1 MRWTWIAAVIL
12 ATLANGQTPGQV
24 TERVTCQ
31 ARPEQSYALYLPST
45 YTPDRPWPVMF
56 VFDPA
61 ARALLALKLFQPGA
75 EEHGYIVLVSWNS
88 RNGSF
93 ESSRQAM
100 EAMWDDARTRFA
112 FDGRRAYAAGFS
124 GGARSAMWFAL
135 GSASFAG
142 VIASG
147 GGFPGGPFEP
157 PDKIGVDVFGSAGE
171 EDFNLSEMQMME
183 RHLGKLKTPHK
194 FVFHEGPHA
203 WAPPAVISEAMAW
216 FQARAMATG
225 RAERTAALLEYKRL
239 QEDRIAAA
247 PPAAQLRLARSLAFV
262 FPDEWAAKA
271 AEIAKSKPVRKAL
284 EQEQSLE
291 QKQLAAESEFGRL
304 EREDRGSLA
313 AELRRWAK
321 RAGEADP
328 SDDRRLARRVL
339 QGQFAR
345 LFEARYSLLQK
356 KQYSEVIW
364 RMELAAEIP
373 PARPGVW
380 FELARVYLEA
390 GKQKEA
396 IATLERAVSAGFKDR
411 PAIEGAFAPLANHPK
426 FRELIARL

>member
-1 MRWTWIAAVIL
+1 MWWKWIAPAVL
-12 ATLANGQTPGQV
+12 AAVANGQTPGQV
-24 TERVTCQ
+24 TERLTCQ
-31 ARPEQSYALYLPST
+31 ARPEQSYALYLPSS
-45 YTPDRPWPVMF
+45 YTPERPWPVMF
-56 VFDPA
+56 VFDPG
-61 ARALLALKLFQPGA
+61 ARALLAMKHFQPGA
-75 EEHGYIVLVSWNS
+75 EAHGYIVLVSWNS

-100 EAMWDDARTRFA
+100 EAMWEDARARFA
-112 FDGRRAYAAGFS
+112 FDGRRAYTAGFS

-147 GGFPGGPFEP
+147 GGFPNGPFDP
-157 PDKIGVDVFGSAGE
+157 PSKIGVDVFGSAGE

-183 RHLGKLKTPHK
+183 RHVDKLKSPHQ

-203 WAPPAVISEAMAW
+203 WAPAPVIADAMEW

-225 RAERTAALLEYKRL
+225 RAERTPALLEYKRR
-239 QEDRIAAA
+239 QEERIAAA
-247 PPAAQLRLARSLAFV
+247 PPAAQLRLARALAFV
-262 FPDEWAAKA
+262 FPEEWEAKA
-271 AEIAKSKPVRKAL
+271 AAIAKSKAVRKAL
-284 EQEQSLE
+284 ALEQSLE
-291 QKQLAAESEFGRL
+291 QKQLAAETEFARL
-304 EREDRGSLA
+304 EREDRANLA

-321 RAGEADP
+321 RAGEAEA

-345 LFEARYSLLQK
+345 LFEARYSLLRK
-356 KQYSEVIW
+356 KQYTEVIW
-364 RMELAAEIP
+364 RMELAAGIP

-390 GKQKEA
+390 GKEKEA
-396 IATLERAVSAGFKDR
+396 IATLERAVHAGFKDR
-411 PAIEGAFAPLANHPK
+411 GAIEGAFAPLANHAK

>member
-1 MRWTWIAAVIL
+1 MVAAWFAAL
-12 ATLANGQTPGQV
+12 AYGQTLGKV

-31 ARPEQSYALYLPST
+31 ARPEQSYALYLPSS
-45 YTPDRPWPVMF
+45 YTPERPWPVMF
-56 VFDPA
+56 VFDPG
-61 ARALLALKLFQPGA
+61 ARALLAMKHFQPGA
-75 EEHGYIVLVSWNS
+75 EAHGYVVLVSWNS

-100 EAMWDDARTRFA
+100 EAMWDDARARFA
-112 FDGRRAYAAGFS
+112 FDGRRAYTAGFS

-135 GSASFAG
+135 GSDSFAG

-147 GGFPGGPFEP
+147 GGFPGGPFNP
-157 PDKIGVDVFGSAGE
+157 PDRIGVDVFGSAGE
-171 EDFNLSEMQMME
+171 EDFNLSEMQIME
-183 RHLGKLKTPHK
+183 RHLGKLKTPHQ

-203 WAPPAVISEAMAW
+203 WAPPDVISDALAW

-225 RAERTAALLEYKRL
+225 RADRSPALLEYKRR
-239 QEDRIAAA
+239 QEERIAAA

-262 FPDEWAAKA
+262 FPEEWEAKA

-284 EQEQSLE
+284 ELEQSLE
-291 QKQLAAESEFGRL
+291 QKQFAAESEFGRL
-304 EREDRGSLA
+304 EREDRPGLA
-313 AELRRWAK
+313 GELRRWAK
-321 RAGEADP
+321 RAAETEP
-328 SDDRRLARRVL
+328 TDDRRLARRVL

-373 PARPGVW
+373 PPRPGVW

-396 IATLERAVSAGFKDR
+396 LATLERAVSAGFKDR
-411 PAIEGAFAPLANHPK
+411 PAIEGAFAPLATHPK